1 MCTAGHR
8 DQQGEVAGHRGLVR
22 SGGQGLERGISLGP
36 RDVAGV

>member
-8 DQQGEVAGHRGLVR
+8 GQQAEDAGHLGLVR
-22 SGGQGLERGISLGP
+22 SGGQGLERGSSLGH